1 MRKIEINYNNTEN
14 LINNLRTILN
24 GLDDE
29 QRNIKQALG
38 EIYDLENYYRNRN
51 EIIDELEFRERK
63 IHDDIRNTE
72 ELIKS
77 IELFSR
83 NVQET
88 DERLAHKFKKDIK
101 SYAKVNNLELVSDFE
116 KWLNG
121 IQTGLDAWGTLSPG
135 PVADGL
141 NGLIYFLRG
150 DMKNGLISLAGIVP
164 YAGDSLKGVR
174 YLDKASDI
182 LKYTDK
188 AVDLKKSSKKVSKA
202 TDKLN
207 IKDIDFKIGNKLG
220 SSKIAN
226 SIDMNNSYSYANNY
240 IDYLRYKSDLAKS
253 ELKEVYPKFVKNKN
267 SKIAQTSDY
276 LLERELEFG
285 AYGKLEKVPY
295 DNITGHHMPSNHY
308 MKEKYYIPTN
318 ESSAFNLEQISP
330 GMGGRHRRT
339 FTYGLKGRNKDL
351 YLNLMPRDA
360 LAFDINDVRRIL
372 KEDGLYNKESRQAL
386 LNYIKHCKNTKPGIF
401 KK

>member
-14 LINNLRTILN
+14 LINNLRTVVYE
-24 GLDDE
+24 LDSE
-29 QRNIKQALG
+29 QRSIKQALG

-51 EIIDELEFRERK
+51 EIVEELEFRERK
-63 IHDDIRNTE
+63 INDDIRNTE
-72 ELIKS
+72 DLIKS
-77 IELFSR
+77 IESFSR

-88 DERLAHKFKKDIK
+88 DERLAHKFKQDIK

-188 AVDLKKSSKKVSKA
+188 AVDLKKSSKKISKA

-207 IKDIDFKIGNKLG
+207 IKDIDFNIVNKKGIKTKVNSSNFDGNLIKKYVRDVELNTGKKIHRSQREKLKDALRNKNYERLSPKEIAKHRAEFNRKRNKL
-220 SSKIAN
+220 
-226 SIDMNNSYSYANNY
+226 ID
-240 IDYLRYKSDLAKS
+240 
-253 ELKEVYPKFVKNKN
+253 EW
-267 SKIAQTSDY
+267 
-276 LLERELEFG
+276 
-285 AYGKLEKVPY
+285 EKR
-295 DNITGHHMPSNHY
+295 M
-308 MKEKYYIPTN
+308 
-318 ESSAFNLEQISP
+318 
-330 GMGGRHRRT
+330 
-339 FTYGLKGRNKDL
+339 
-351 YLNLMPRDA
+351 
-360 LAFDINDVRRIL
+360 
-372 KEDGLYNKESRQAL
+372 
-386 LNYIKHCKNTKPGIF
+386 
-401 KK
+401 

>member
-14 LINNLRTILN
+14 LINNLRTVVYD
-24 GLDDE
+24 LDSE
-29 QRNIKQALG
+29 QRSIKQALG

-77 IELFSR
+77 IESFSR

-88 DERLAHKFKKDIK
+88 DERLAHKFKQDIK

-141 NGLIYFLRG
+141 NGIIYFLRG

-188 AVDLKKSSKKVSKA
+188 AVDLKKSSKKISKA
-202 TDKLN
+202 TKNLD
-207 IKDIDFKIGNKLG
+207 IKDIIINKKTQADVIYERTKHLDLTPKQKPYNIH
-220 SSKIAN
+220 SSKKI
-226 SIDMNNSYSYANNY
+226 
-240 IDYLRYKSDLAKS
+240 K
-253 ELKEVYPKFVKNKN
+253 ELKAKKANRTMTKEEWKASEWNRRFKRRRDMGVDSFWEQERKRILNGEEWTRNWDKNQVEDILN
-267 SKIAQTSDY
+267 SKRPKYNGNTI
-276 LLERELEFG
+276 
-285 AYGKLEKVPY
+285 
-295 DNITGHHMPSNHY
+295 IGHHTYSASQYPHLANKGEVIY
-308 MKEKYYIPTN
+308 PTTKREHFYGWHGGN
-318 ESSAFNLEQISP
+318 YKKSKPGSP
-330 GMGGRHRRT
+330 I
-339 FTYGLKGRNKDL
+339 NSE
-351 YLNLMPRDA
+351 
-360 LAFDINDVRRIL
+360 IND
-372 KEDGLYNKESRQAL
+372 
-386 LNYIKHCKNTKPGIF
+386 F
-401 KK
+401 

>member
-1 MRKIEINYNNTEN
+1 MRKVEINYNNTEN

-63 IHDDIRNTE
+63 IHNDIRNTE

-88 DERLAHKFKKDIK
+88 DERLAHKFKQDIK

-116 KWLNG
+116 KWLNKA
-121 IQTGLDAWGTLSPG
+121 QTGLDVWGTLSPG

-141 NGLIYFLRG
+141 NGIIYFLRG

-164 YAGDSLKGVR
+164 YAGDSLKGVK
-174 YLDKASDI
+174 YLDKASDV

-188 AVDLKKSSKKVSKA
+188 AVDLKKSSKKISKA

-207 IKDIDFKIGNKLG
+207 IKDIDFKINSKKINQKT
-220 SSKIAN
+220 SSNIIDEKKGFNFKEGKDVN
-226 SIDMNNSYSYANNY
+226 SINKARREYDPTKPMSPSNYPNPDPDYSVPPIRYEPKTIEEIKRMRKGKGPTTKATHGDRNIEAHHRGQKSVENGGI
-240 IDYLRYKSDLAKS
+240 IDDLEEYVHRRGGNHTRHTESS
-253 ELKEVYPKFVKNKN
+253 ELTPAQRAKEIREYWKKRGYE
-267 SKIAQTSDY
+267 SK
-276 LLERELEFG
+276 L
-285 AYGKLEKVPY
+285 
-295 DNITGHHMPSNHY
+295 
-308 MKEKYYIPTN
+308 
-318 ESSAFNLEQISP
+318 P
-330 GMGGRHRRT
+330 GE
-339 FTYGLKGRNKDL
+339 D
-351 YLNLMPRDA
+351 
-360 LAFDINDVRRIL
+360 DI
-372 KEDGLYNKESRQAL
+372 K
-386 LNYIKHCKNTKPGIF
+386 
-401 KK
+401 